1 MVNKAVADE
10 FATLALGTSFV
21 LCVGI
26 AAWQFISHGRI
37 ASNAEKIDVAV
48 QAIHNIE
55 KLLEPAP
62 PLEVL
67 QEVRQARDEFRS
79 SRFTHADGVRMI
91 ERIDR
96 IVEQNELKESSE

>member
-1 MVNKAVADE
+1 MVSKEVADE
-10 FATLALGTSFV
+10 FATWALASSFV

-37 ASNAEKIDVAV
+37 VSNADKIDVAV

-55 KLLEPAP
+55 KRLEPAAP
-62 PLEVL
+62 VDVLE
-67 QEVRQARDEFRS
+67 EVRQARDEFRS
-79 SRFTHADGVRMI
+79 SRFTHADGVRMT